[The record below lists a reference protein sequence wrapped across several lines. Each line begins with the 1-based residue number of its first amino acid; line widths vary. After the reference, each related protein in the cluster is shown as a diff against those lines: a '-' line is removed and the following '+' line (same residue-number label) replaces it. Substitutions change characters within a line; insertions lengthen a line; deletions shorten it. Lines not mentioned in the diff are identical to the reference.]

1 MRFRDTLQS
10 ALDNKIVTLDDAKI
24 EYKYEEI
31 KVYRGITRKDKT
43 PSDLNENDFL
53 SQMEKSKKARGIKV
67 DELSSYS
74 CSVFTD
80 IQDLERALFFP
91 KPTKFIA
98 ESKISSDTNYFGPIG
113 RDDSSHIN
121 LWLEADAKPLGSL
134 GRGVLEPVLWFPVCG
149 GWLAMGVAVRQ
160 PPCLWFDE
168 CRSS

>member
-24 EYKYEEI
+24 EYEYEEI

-67 DELSSYS
+67 DELELSSYS

-80 IQDLERALFFP
+80 IKNLERALYFP

-113 RDDSSHIN
+113 RDGTSHID
-121 LWLEADAKPLGSL
+121 LWLEADAKPWKTFQYLLQEESK
-134 GRGVLEPVLWFPVCG
+134 
-149 GWLAMGVAVRQ
+149 
-160 PPCLWFDE
+160 
-168 CRSS
+168 

>member
-53 SQMEKSKKARGIKV
+53 SQMEKSKKTRGIKV
-67 DELSSYS
+67 DELELSSYS

-80 IQDLERALFFP
+80 IQDLERALYFP

-121 LWLEADAKPLGSL
+121 LWLEADAKPWEIFQYILQEESK
-134 GRGVLEPVLWFPVCG
+134 
-149 GWLAMGVAVRQ
+149 
-160 PPCLWFDE
+160 
-168 CRSS
+168 

>member
-1 MRFRDTLQS
+1 MKFRDVLQK
-10 ALDNKIVTLDDAKI
+10 ALDNKTVTLDSSI

-53 SQMEKSKKARGIKV
+53 SQMEKSKKARGMKV
-67 DELSSYS
+67 DERDIGSYS

-80 IQDLERALFFP
+80 AKDLERALFFP

-121 LWLEADAKPLGSL
+121 LWLEADAKPWEIFQYILQEESK
-134 GRGVLEPVLWFPVCG
+134 
-149 GWLAMGVAVRQ
+149 
-160 PPCLWFDE
+160 
-168 CRSS
+168 

>member
-67 DELSSYS
+67 DELELSSYS

-80 IQDLERALFFP
+80 IQDLERALYFP

-121 LWLEADAKPLGSL
+121 LWLEADAKPWEIFQYIYYK
-134 GRGVLEPVLWFPVCG
+134 RNQNE
-149 GWLAMGVAVRQ
+149 
-160 PPCLWFDE
+160 
-168 CRSS
+168 

>member
-67 DELSSYS
+67 DELELSSYS

-80 IQDLERALFFP
+80 IQDLE
-91 KPTKFIA
+91 FIA

-121 LWLEADAKPLGSL
+121 LWLEADAKPWEIFQYILQEESK
-134 GRGVLEPVLWFPVCG
+134 
-149 GWLAMGVAVRQ
+149 
-160 PPCLWFDE
+160 
-168 CRSS
+168 

>member
-67 DELSSYS
+67 DELELSSYS

-80 IQDLERALFFP
+80 IQDLERALYFP

-121 LWLEADAKPLGSL
+121 LWLEADAKPWEIFQYIYYK
-134 GRGVLEPVLWFPVCG
+134 RNQNEW
-149 GWLAMGVAVRQ
+149 
-160 PPCLWFDE
+160 
-168 CRSS
+168 